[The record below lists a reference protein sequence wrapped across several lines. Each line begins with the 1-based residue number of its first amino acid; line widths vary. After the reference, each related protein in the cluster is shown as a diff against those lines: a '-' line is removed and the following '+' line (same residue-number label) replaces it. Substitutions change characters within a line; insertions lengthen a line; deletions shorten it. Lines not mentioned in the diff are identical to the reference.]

1 MSCNTTKTAARVYV
15 TIKLTHMCVGERE
28 RNFPVPNDTERSLPL
43 IYIHTAYTHNLLLLL
58 LKFGALTISVN
69 CLTLTSFCNG
79 VGKDGSPWSCVVL
92 HPDWMSI
99 FKVEN
104 LKSTFKVEKSKS
116 SV

>member
-1 MSCNTTKTAARVYV
+1 
-15 TIKLTHMCVGERE
+15 MCVCERE

-43 IYIHTAYTHNLLLLL
+43 IYIHTAYTHNLLLL
-58 LKFGALTISVN
+58 

-79 VGKDGSPWSCVVL
+79 VAKDGSPWSCVVL

-104 LKSTFKVEKSKS
+104 LKTTFKVEKSKS